1 MNGDASAWK
10 NQQAL
15 ERASST
21 HVMTAPVVQGGANV
35 CVWDAFGEFWCENAA
50 KKGAVVKKGATA
62 GYVREVTKQGQAL
75 VYEGFCGCGA
85 DASM

>member
-1 MNGDASAWK
+1 MNGSDATAWK

-15 ERASST
+15 ERASTS
-21 HVMTAPVVQGGANV
+21 HVMTAPVVQGGGNV
-35 CVWDAFGEFWCENAA
+35 CVWDAFGEFWCENA
-50 KKGAVVKKGATA
+50 KKAAAAKKGATA
-62 GYVREVTKQGQAL
+62 GYVREVTKQGHAL